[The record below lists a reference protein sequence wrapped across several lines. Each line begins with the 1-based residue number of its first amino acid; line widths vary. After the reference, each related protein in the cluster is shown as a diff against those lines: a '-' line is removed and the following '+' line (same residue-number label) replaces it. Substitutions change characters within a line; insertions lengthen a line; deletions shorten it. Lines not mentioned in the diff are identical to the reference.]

1 MARIKQ
7 HYYASERIY
16 FNKKL
21 KHLVKEETE
30 YLIADGRY
38 MTKLTPADL
47 PDWFV
52 HGYYYRRDGYM
63 SAKGVVSMVYHPNLW
78 INHFLKDDFLYIS
91 YKDMITV
98 PEVPEH
104 PWEKYTGYDYLITG
118 GEILTFLRAARE
130 YSGYDIKPIIEQV
143 RNKLSVLREKH
154 PGYFNNWDFDVDEY
168 FSKPFIPEKR

>member
-38 MTKLTPADL
+38 MTRLTPADL

-52 HGYYYRRDGYM
+52 HGYYYKRDGYM

-78 INHFLKDDFLYIS
+78 INHFLKDDF
-91 YKDMITV
+91 
-98 PEVPEH
+98 H
-104 PWEKYTGYDYLITG
+104 DYNEEFLIK
-118 GEILTFLRAARE
+118 LFLHL
-130 YSGYDIKPIIEQV
+130 Q
-143 RNKLSVLREKH
+143 
-154 PGYFNNWDFDVDEY
+154 YFPLNHL
-168 FSKPFIPEKR
+168 